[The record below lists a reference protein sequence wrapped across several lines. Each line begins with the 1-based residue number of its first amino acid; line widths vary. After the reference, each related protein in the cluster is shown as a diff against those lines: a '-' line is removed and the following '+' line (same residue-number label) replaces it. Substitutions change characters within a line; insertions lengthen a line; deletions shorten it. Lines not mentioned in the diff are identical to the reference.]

1 MAGTDQSARL
11 QGLLSGIADSVG
23 GLGAGGDWTSNAIR
37 NIARPEIDTA
47 DSRSVMS
54 YADWARRNGY
64 ADEASKYLTLGAT
77 LQNTEQKKAYGDQ
90 VATGSVQMRA
100 LRGRI
105 AEMDSKIEEVG
116 DPADPMFSAPGLVVA
131 RDNLQGKLDTLISDI
146 NAAGESSRFGV
157 ADAGTKA
164 YQAIVTEELATTKS
178 ALEMQTASEELI
190 ALRAERNKRL
200 ADGKRVN
207 SDILRY
213 LTKDQW
219 DSYARSYAGART
231 NQDRIDVNERFGA
244 INESNE
250 TNVLKGLDG
259 GAKAGLAMIASRFSQ
274 MGEGKNLLPF
284 GEGGTITLGDLFG
297 DSFIGKFL
305 GWDKNA
311 DPEARIF
318 DSATNDFFESI
329 NSVPELAKANN
340 EAIAAR
346 LMLNPD
352 YAEADLP
359 TKRQME
365 TEAFINYYRET
376 YPEFARAYASDKAEL
391 TERAKGLEVE
401 AEDRAADW
409 LPGYDPNGDG
419 ARKFNVWFESARAT
433 DPELTYA
440 EAIDMWEEKYRSSVA
455 EPPRPEPAGA
465 PDMNKAG
472 RQIRQPEP
480 SEPTKTRFS
489 NRAGR

>member
-1 MAGTDQSARL
+1 MQ
-11 QGLLSGIADSVG
+11 
-23 GLGAGGDWTSNAIR
+23 
-37 NIARPEIDTA
+37 TA
-47 DSRSVMS
+47 D
-54 YADWARRNGY
+54 
-64 ADEASKYLTLGAT
+64 
-77 LQNTEQKKAYGDQ
+77 
-90 VATGSVQMRA
+90 
-100 LRGRI
+100 
-105 AEMDSKIEEVG
+105 
-116 DPADPMFSAPGLVVA
+116 
-131 RDNLQGKLDTLISDI
+131 
-146 NAAGESSRFGV
+146 
-157 ADAGTKA
+157 
-164 YQAIVTEELATTKS
+164 EELA
-178 ALEMQTASEELI
+178 
-190 ALRAERNKRL
+190 ALRAERNARL
-200 ADGKRVN
+200 AKGTRATPDT
-207 SDILRY
+207 LRY
-213 LTKDQW
+213 LTEDQW
-219 DSYARSYAGART
+219 DSYARSYASAIT

-250 TNVLKGLDG
+250 ANVLKGLDA
-259 GAKAGLAMIASRFSQ
+259 GAKAGVTMVASRFSQ
-274 MGEGKNLLPF
+274 IGEGK
-284 GEGGTITLGDLFG
+284 GGSITLGDLFA

-305 GWDKNA
+305 NWDKNA

-318 DSATNDFFESI
+318 DSATNDFFEQI
-329 NSVPELAKANN
+329 NSDSELAKANN

-376 YPEFARAYASDKAEL
+376 YPEFARAYAKDKAEL

-401 AEDRAADW
+401 AKDAAAGW

-440 EAIDMWEEKYRSSVA
+440 EAYEMWEEKYRSSVA

-472 RQIRQPEP
+472 RQIAKPEP

-489 NRAGR
+489 NRTGR